1 MKKKNLTFT
10 VLSAIGIILILL
22 GHLDLNVLSFGGLF
36 PYYSYHVMIFV
47 FISGYFYKPE
57 DEDDIFGFILRKAK
71 RLLLPYFIWNIIYGM
86 IAIPMRSSGFI
97 FAGEFDL
104 YNLFVA
110 PFMGGHQFGLNAAAW
125 FVPAL
130 FLLQMCDMAAR
141 KIASVPVK
149 IIGKR
154 TDKASSYETLLKDGD
169 DQKNEKHDTTVI
181 YGTAAEWI
189 FMMMYLATGVAAVWL
204 SQRGSVYDA
213 YRLPARLMLMA
224 PAFQFGR
231 LYKTRLEK
239 YDITPWFLYFPLIFG
254 MNLWLTYVHG
264 GLAYSTVWVTG
275 FAGTALTPFIT
286 SLTGI
291 ALWLRVSRIVAML
304 IGKRKADSPS
314 CADSP
319 SSSGS
324 SVTTEGKLNAS
335 SFAYKIFNSIG
346 THTYDIMMHHLAVF
360 MLIKAVFALVAENCR
375 MFADFDA
382 AAFKEDLYY
391 TYAPGGVQAVKL
403 IYLIPGLL
411 IPIGIGML
419 QACISRHKR
428 KDHKI

>member
-1 MKKKNLTFT
+1 MKNERSDMKKKNLTFT

-22 GHLDLNVLSFGGLF
+22 GHLDLNALSFGGLF

-57 DEDDIFGFILRKAK
+57 DEDHTVRFIVRKAL
-71 RLLLPYFIWNIIYGM
+71 RLLLPYFIWNVIYGL

-97 FAGEFDL
+97 FAGEFNL
-104 YNLFVA
+104 YNLLVA

-130 FLLQMCDMAAR
+130 FLLQICDMAAR

-169 DQKNEKHDTTVI
+169 DQKNENHDTTVI

-239 YDITPWFLYFPLIFG
+239 YDITPWFLYFPLLFG
-254 MNLWLTYVHG
+254 MNLLLTYVHG

-291 ALWLRVSRIVAML
+291 ALWLRVSKIIAML

-314 CADSP
+314 
-319 SSSGS
+319 SSGS
-324 SVTTEGKLNAS
+324 GVTTEGKISAS
-335 SFAYKIFNSIG
+335 SFAYKIFDLTG

-360 MLIKAVFALVAENCR
+360 MLIKAVFALIAGYGG
-375 MFADFDA
+375 MLADFDA

-391 TYAPGGVQAVKL
+391 TYVPGGVQVLKFV
-403 IYLIPGLL
+403 YLVLGLMIPVM
-411 IPIGIGML
+411 IGILTDKVKNHIRNRG
-419 QACISRHKR
+419 
-428 KDHKI
+428 